1 MTLRLFELRSKDN
14 QEQIGEMY
22 RLTQSFINNFSL
34 IGVKN

>member
-22 RLTQSFINNFSL
+22 RLTQSFY
-34 IGVKN
+34 K